1 MSRVNLFGKEAKM
14 LSTKRIA
21 CLGTLIVLLVG
32 AAPAAAPGGAA
43 RSAGKGV
50 AGGKL
55 RIGFAT
61 IVLNDP
67 FFVLLNKG
75 MRQTTGAAGAS
86 LSIVNPNGDPVAQ
99 ANAVQTFITQGF
111 DAILTDPIDPNSLRP
126 AIQKAHAAKIP
137 VVLVDEVLRGQAI
150 RGDANVAVD
159 DAGGSKTLADAV
171 IKYAKAHHIA
181 KIQAAAIYDQLGPIE
196 QTRVNAFE
204 AELEKVPGAKLVG
217 RCDNNFSA
225 QKALT
230 CAKDL
235 MTANPGVNFLYTAGG
250 VALLASL
257 QAVDQGHKGGR
268 VKVVG
273 WGFISKSF
281 ISAMKRGV
289 MLEALNQD
297 TIHMGQVAA
306 SMAIKLAQGKHV
318 PKDTTVRA
326 IRVTAANAAQFWA
339 GPLGGK

>member
-1 MSRVNLFGKEAKM
+1 MSKNRVACFGV
-14 LSTKRIA
+14 LV
-21 CLGTLIVLLVG
+21 LLLVG
-32 AAPAAAPGGAA
+32 VSSVTALGGGATTTRA
-43 RSAGKGV
+43 HKADR
-50 AGGKL
+50 KL
-55 RIGFAT
+55 NIGFST

-75 MRQTTGAAGAS
+75 LRQTVSAS
-86 LSIVNPNGDPVAQ
+86 GDSISIVNPNGDPVAQ
-99 ANAVQTFITQGF
+99 ANAVQNFITQKF

-126 AIQKAHAAKIP
+126 AIRKAQAAKIP
-137 VVLVDEVLRGQAI
+137 VVLVDEVLRGQPV

-159 DAGGSKTLADAV
+159 DAGGSVALADVA
-171 IKYAKAHHIA
+171 IKYAKAHGI
-181 KIQAAAIYDQLGPIE
+181 KNIKAAAIYDQLGAIE

-204 AELEKVPGAKLVG
+204 SELEKIPGAKLVG

-235 MTANPGVNFLYTAGG
+235 MTANPGLNFIYTAGG
-250 VALLASL
+250 VALLAAQ
-257 QAVDQGHKGGR
+257 QAVDSGKKGNS
-268 VKVVG
+268 VKTLG

-297 TIHMGQVAA
+297 TIVMGNKAA
-306 SMAIKLAQGKHV
+306 AAAIALARGKRV
-318 PKDTTVRA
+318 PKDITVPS
-326 IRVTAANAAQFWA
+326 IHITAANAAKFWA

>member
-1 MSRVNLFGKEAKM
+1 M
-14 LSTKRIA
+14 LTTRR
-21 CLGTLIVLLVG
+21 LGAI
-32 AAPAAAPGGAA
+32 
-43 RSAGKGV
+43 GV
-50 AGGKL
+50 AIALLGAIFTATALGSSNSAASRQQANGKITL
-55 RIGFAT
+55 GFAT

-75 MRQTTGAAGAS
+75 MRQTVDAAGAS
-86 LSIVNPNGDPVAQ
+86 ISIVNPNGDPVAQ
-99 ANAVQTFITQGF
+99 ANAVQNFITQKVS
-111 DAILTDPIDPNSLRP
+111 AILTDPIDPNSLRP
-126 AIQKAHAAKIP
+126 AILKARAAHIP
-137 VVLVDEVLRGQAI
+137 VVLVDEVLRGQPV

-159 DAGGSKTLADAV
+159 DAGGSKFMADVA
-171 IKYAKAHHIA
+171 IKYAKTHGI
-181 KIQAAAIYDQLGPIE
+181 KNIQAGAIYDQLGPIE

-204 AELEKVPGAKLVG
+204 AELEKTPGAKLVG

-235 MTANPGVNFLYTAGG
+235 MTANPGLNFLYTGGG

-257 QAVDQGHKGGR
+257 QAVDRGNKGNK
-268 VKVVG
+268 VKVLG

-297 TIHMGQVAA
+297 TINMGNKAA
-306 SMAIKLAQGKHV
+306 DAAIKLAQGKKVAKDITV
-318 PKDTTVRA
+318 PS
-326 IRVTAANAAQFWA
+326 ISITAANAEKFWA